1 MIEAGLA
8 RLDDATRRKPT
19 NVVALELP
27 LYPLCP
33 PPRITILSASS
44 GNGRCSAL
52 ASIYGARIQTSRSLS
67 VVRITGFGFGRI
79 ASTMAFG
86 SRQEAIDKVRA

>member
-1 MIEAGLA
+1 LQPSSQLDW
-8 RLDDATRRKPT
+8 RLLPTDRR
-19 NVVALELP
+19 L
-27 LYPLCP
+27 
-33 PPRITILSASS
+33 
-44 GNGRCSAL
+44 GQNGHSNLWR
-52 ASIYGARIQTSRSLS
+52 RIQTSRSLS